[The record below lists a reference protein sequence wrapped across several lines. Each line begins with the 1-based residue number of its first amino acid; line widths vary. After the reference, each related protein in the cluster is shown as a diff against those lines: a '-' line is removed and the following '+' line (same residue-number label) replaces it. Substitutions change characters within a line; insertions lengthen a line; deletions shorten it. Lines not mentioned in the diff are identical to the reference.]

1 MTANTRF
8 KDPVVAP
15 AGAEIPGL
23 ALLVGPGGR
32 FKVKKRGNGTMIMTT
47 KIAAIAAF
55 SLFVTGCATKKYVAQ
70 TVAPI
75 DARVTGTET
84 KNATQDKES
93 ADQGNSIS
101 ELDKGLSRTREQL
114 KDTDS
119 KAMAAA
125 DAAAKA
131 DQKADGA
138 WKAADG
144 AKSLAQQGL
153 DANAQLART
162 VDAMNKYQVL
172 KAETVLFTVNQAK
185 LTEDAKSQLQE
196 LAKSTDGLD
205 RYVIEV
211 QGFTDKTGTTMI
223 NERLS
228 QQRAQEV
235 ARFLANE
242 YKIPV
247 RSISMLGSGYA
258 LPVADDK
265 TREGRKL
272 NRRVEVRLFVPE
284 AATASKAMTAKSDAQ
299 Q

>member
-1 MTANTRF
+1 MKLTASLAT
-8 KDPVVAP
+8 VA
-15 AGAEIPGL
+15 
-23 ALLVGPGGR
+23 ALCLLG
-32 FKVKKRGNGTMIMTT
+32 
-47 KIAAIAAF
+47 
-55 SLFVTGCATKKYVAQ
+55 TGCATKKYVAQ

-84 KNATQDKES
+84 KNTDQDKQIAEH
-93 ADQGNSIS
+93 AKNIE
-101 ELDKGLSRTREQL
+101 ELDRSTSRTREQL
-114 KDTDS
+114 KDTDA
-119 KAMAAA
+119 KAVAAGE
-125 DAAAKA
+125 AAAKA

-172 KAETVLFTVNQAK
+172 KAETVLFTVNSAT
-185 LTEDAKSQLQE
+185 LTEDAKSQLQD

-205 RYVIEV
+205 RYVVEV
-211 QGFTDKTGTTMI
+211 QGFTDKTGSPMI

-235 ARFLANE
+235 ARYLANE

-247 RSISMLGSGYA
+247 RSISLLGSGYA

-265 TREGRKL
+265 TREGRKQ
-272 NRRVEVRLFVPE
+272 NRRVEIRLYVPE
-284 AATASKAMTAKSDAQ
+284 AATASKAAVTAKTGDQ
-299 Q
+299 

>member
-1 MTANTRF
+1 L
-8 KDPVVAP
+8 
-15 AGAEIPGL
+15 AEHG
-23 ALLVGPGGR
+23 
-32 FKVKKRGNGTMIMTT
+32 
-47 KIAAIAAF
+47 
-55 SLFVTGCATKKYVAQ
+55 
-70 TVAPI
+70 
-75 DARVTGTET
+75 
-84 KNATQDKES
+84 KNLEEMDR
-93 ADQGNSIS
+93 
-101 ELDKGLSRTREQL
+101 GLSRTREQL

-119 KAMAAA
+119 KAIAAGE
-125 DAAAKA
+125 AAAKA

-153 DANAQLART
+153 DANGQLART
-162 VDAMNKYQVL
+162 VDAMNKYSVL
-172 KAETVLFTVNQAK
+172 KSETVLFGFNQAK
-185 LTEDAKSQLQE
+185 LTDDAKSQLEE
-196 LAKSTDGLD
+196 LAKSTDGLE

-211 QGFTDKTGTTMI
+211 QGFTDKTGSMTA

-228 QQRAQEV
+228 EMRAQEV
-235 ARFLANE
+235 ARYLANE

-265 TREGRKL
+265 TREGRKQ

-284 AATASKAMTAKSDAQ
+284 QATASKGMAAKSGEQ

>member
-1 MTANTRF
+1 
-8 KDPVVAP
+8 
-15 AGAEIPGL
+15 
-23 ALLVGPGGR
+23 
-32 FKVKKRGNGTMIMTT
+32 MIAST
-47 KIAAIAAF
+47 KIAMVAA
-55 SLFVTGCATKKYVAQ
+55 LGLLGTGCATKKYVAQ

-75 DARVTGTET
+75 DARVTGTEA
-84 KNATQDKES
+84 KNTDQDKQIAEH
-93 ADQGNSIS
+93 GKSIE
-101 ELDKGLSRTREQL
+101 ELDRTTSRTNERL
-114 KDTDS
+114 KDTDA
-119 KAMAAA
+119 KATAAGE
-125 DAAAKA
+125 AASKA

-172 KAETVLFTVNQAK
+172 KSETVLFAVNDSKLNDEAK
-185 LTEDAKSQLQE
+185 TQLQE
-196 LAKSTDGLD
+196 LAKSAEGLD
-205 RYVIEV
+205 RYVVEV
-211 QGFTDKTGTTMI
+211 QGFTDKTGSPVI

-235 ARFLANE
+235 ARYLANE

-247 RSISMLGSGYA
+247 RSISLLGSGYA

-272 NRRVEVRLFVPE
+272 NRRVEIRLYVPE
-284 AATASKAMTAKSDAQ
+284 ATTAAKTTTAKTGAEQ
-299 Q
+299 

>member
-1 MTANTRF
+1 MKLTAT
-8 KDPVVAP
+8 
-15 AGAEIPGL
+15 L
-23 ALLVGPGGR
+23 
-32 FKVKKRGNGTMIMTT
+32 
-47 KIAAIAAF
+47 AAIAALSF
-55 SLFVTGCATKKYVAQ
+55 MGTGCATKKYVAQ

-84 KNATQDKES
+84 KNADQDKQIAEH
-93 ADQGNSIS
+93 GKNIE
-101 ELDKGLSRTREQL
+101 ELDRSASRTREQL
-114 KDTDS
+114 KDTDA
-119 KAMAAA
+119 KAVAAGE
-125 DAAAKA
+125 AAAKA

-172 KAETVLFTVNQAK
+172 KTETVLFAVNQSL
-185 LTEDAKSQLQE
+185 LTEDAKAQLE
-196 LAKSTDGLD
+196 EMAKSTEGLD

-211 QGFTDKTGTTMI
+211 QGFTDKTGSSSI
-223 NERLS
+223 NDRLS

-235 ARFLANE
+235 ARYLASE
-242 YKIPV
+242 HKIPV
-247 RSISMLGSGYA
+247 RSISLLGEGYA
-258 LPVADDK
+258 QPVADDK

-272 NRRVEVRLFVPE
+272 NRRVEIRLYVPE
-284 AATASKAMTAKSDAQ
+284 VATATKPLTAKSGDQ

>member
-1 MTANTRF
+1 MKIVAN
-8 KDPVVAP
+8 
-15 AGAEIPGL
+15 
-23 ALLVGPGGR
+23 
-32 FKVKKRGNGTMIMTT
+32 
-47 KIAAIAAF
+47 IAAVAAL
-55 SLFVTGCATKKYVAQ
+55 SLLGTGCATKKYVAQ

-75 DARVTGTET
+75 DARVTSTET
-84 KNATQDKES
+84 KNTEQDKLI
-93 ADQGNSIS
+93 ADHGKSIE
-101 ELDKGLSRTREQL
+101 ELDRSVSRTREQL
-114 KDTDS
+114 RDTDA
-119 KAMAAA
+119 KAIAANE
-125 DAAAKA
+125 AAAKA

-172 KAETVLFTVNQAK
+172 KTETVLFAVNQYS
-185 LTEDAKSQLQE
+185 LTEDAKAQLEE
-196 LAKSTDGLD
+196 LAKSAGGLD

-211 QGFTDKTGTTMI
+211 QGFTDKSGTVTI

-235 ARFLANE
+235 ARYLANE

-247 RSISMLGSGYA
+247 RSISLLGSGYA
-258 LPVADDK
+258 QPVADDK

-272 NRRVEVRLFVPE
+272 NRRVEVRLYVPE
-284 AATASKAMTAKSDAQ
+284 AATASKALTAKSGAEQ
-299 Q
+299 

>member
-1 MTANTRF
+1 MMF
-8 KDPVVAP
+8 
-15 AGAEIPGL
+15 
-23 ALLVGPGGR
+23 
-32 FKVKKRGNGTMIMTT
+32 TT
-47 KIAAIAAF
+47 KIAAIAAL
-55 SLFVTGCATKKYVAQ
+55 SLGITGCATKKYVAQ

-75 DARVTGTET
+75 DARVTGTES
-84 KNATQDKES
+84 KNAAQDKEI
-93 ADQGNSIS
+93 ADQGKSIE
-101 ELDKGLSRTREQL
+101 ELDRGMSRTREQL

-119 KAMAAA
+119 KAVAAGE
-125 DAAAKA
+125 AAAKA

-153 DANAQLART
+153 DTTAQLART
-162 VDAMNKYQVL
+162 VDAMNKFQVL
-172 KAETVLFTVNQAK
+172 KAETVLFSVGQST
-185 LTEDAKSQLQE
+185 LTDDAKSQLEE
-196 LAKSTDGLD
+196 LAHQTGGLD

-211 QGFTDKTGTTMI
+211 QGFTDKTGSVSV

-235 ARFLANE
+235 ARYLANE

-247 RSISMLGSGYA
+247 RSISLLGSGYA

-284 AATASKAMTAKSDAQ
+284 AATATKMTAKAGDQ

>member
-1 MTANTRF
+1 M
-8 KDPVVAP
+8 
-15 AGAEIPGL
+15 
-23 ALLVGPGGR
+23 
-32 FKVKKRGNGTMIMTT
+32 MMTT
-47 KIAAIAAF
+47 KIAAVAALG
-55 SLFVTGCATKKYVAQ
+55 LFATGCATKKYVAQ

-84 KNATQDKES
+84 KNTAQDKEI
-93 ADQGNSIS
+93 ADHGKSID

-114 KDTDS
+114 KDTDAKVAS
-119 KAMAAA
+119 ATE
-125 DAAAKA
+125 AAAKA

-153 DANAQLART
+153 DSTAQLART

-172 KAETVLFTVNQAK
+172 KTQTVLFAVNRAT
-185 LTEDAKSQLQE
+185 LNDDAKSQLEE
-196 LAKSTDGLD
+196 LAKSTNGLD

-211 QGFTDKTGTTMI
+211 QGFTDKTGSTAI
-223 NERLS
+223 NDRLS
-228 QQRAQEV
+228 EQRAQEV
-235 ARFLANE
+235 ARYLANE

-247 RSISMLGSGYA
+247 RSISLIGSGYA

-284 AATASKAMTAKSDAQ
+284 AASASTKTTASVGGQ

>member
-1 MTANTRF
+1 MNITIKVAAMATLSLLGTA
-8 KDPVVAP
+8 
-15 AGAEIPGL
+15 
-23 ALLVGPGGR
+23 
-32 FKVKKRGNGTMIMTT
+32 
-47 KIAAIAAF
+47 
-55 SLFVTGCATKKYVAQ
+55 CATKKYVAQ

-84 KNATQDKES
+84 KNGEQDKQLAEH
-93 ADQGNSIS
+93 GKSI
-101 ELDKGLSRTREQL
+101 EEMDRGLSRTKEQL
-114 KDTDS
+114 KDTDA
-119 KAMAAA
+119 KATSSGE
-125 DAAAKA
+125 AAAKA

-153 DANAQLART
+153 DANSQLART
-162 VDAMNKYQVL
+162 VDAMNKFQVL
-172 KAETVLFTVNQAK
+172 KTETVLFTVNRAN
-185 LTEDAKSQLQE
+185 LTEEGKTQLAE
-196 LAKSTDGLD
+196 LAKSSEGLD

-211 QGFTDKTGTTMI
+211 QGFTDKTGTPEI

-228 QQRAQEV
+228 EQRAQEV

-247 RSISMLGSGYA
+247 RSISLLGSGYA
-258 LPVADDK
+258 QPVADDK

-272 NRRVEVRLFVPE
+272 NRRVEVRLYVPE
-284 AATASKAMTAKSDAQ
+284 ATTATKSMAAKSGAQ

>member
-1 MTANTRF
+1 MKVAAN
-8 KDPVVAP
+8 
-15 AGAEIPGL
+15 
-23 ALLVGPGGR
+23 
-32 FKVKKRGNGTMIMTT
+32 
-47 KIAAIAAF
+47 IAAL
-55 SLFVTGCATKKYVAQ
+55 SLLGTSLLVTGCATKKYVAQ

-75 DARVTGTET
+75 DARVTSTEA
-84 KNATQDKES
+84 KNTEQDKQI
-93 ADQGNSIS
+93 ADHGKSIE
-101 ELDKGLSRTREQL
+101 ELDRSVSRTKEQL
-114 KDTDS
+114 RDTDA
-119 KAMAAA
+119 KAVAANE
-125 DAAAKA
+125 AAAKA

-153 DANAQLART
+153 DANTQLART

-172 KAETVLFTVNQAK
+172 KSETVLFKVNQAT
-185 LTEDAKSQLQE
+185 LTDDGKAQLEE
-196 LAKSTDGLD
+196 LAKSADGLD
-205 RYVIEV
+205 RYMIEV
-211 QGFTDKTGTTMI
+211 QGFTDKTGSTTI

-235 ARFLANE
+235 ARYLANE

-272 NRRVEVRLFVPE
+272 NRRVEVRLYVPE
-284 AATASKAMTAKSDAQ
+284 AATASKALTAKSGAEQ

>member
-1 MTANTRF
+1 MKLTAQ
-8 KDPVVAP
+8 
-15 AGAEIPGL
+15 L
-23 ALLVGPGGR
+23 A
-32 FKVKKRGNGTMIMTT
+32 T
-47 KIAAIAAF
+47 IAAL
-55 SLFVTGCATKKYVAQ
+55 SLLGTGCATKKYVAQ
-70 TVAPI
+70 TISPI

-84 KNATQDKES
+84 KNSDQDKQIAEH
-93 ADQGNSIS
+93 AKNIE
-101 ELDKGLSRTREQL
+101 ELDRSASRTREQL
-114 KDTDS
+114 KDTDA
-119 KAMAAA
+119 KAVAAGE
-125 DAAAKA
+125 AASKA

-172 KAETVLFTVNQAK
+172 KSETVLFKVNQAN
-185 LTEDAKSQLQE
+185 LTDDAKSQIQE

-211 QGFTDKTGTTMI
+211 QGFTDKTGSSSI

-247 RSISMLGSGYA
+247 RSISLLGSGYA

-272 NRRVEVRLFVPE
+272 NRRVEIRLFVPE
-284 AATASKAMTAKSDAQ
+284 AATASKAVTTAKAGADQ

>member
-1 MTANTRF
+1 MNIMRITAQIAT
-8 KDPVVAP
+8 VA
-15 AGAEIPGL
+15 
-23 ALLVGPGGR
+23 AL
-32 FKVKKRGNGTMIMTT
+32 
-47 KIAAIAAF
+47 
-55 SLFVTGCATKKYVAQ
+55 SLLGTGCATKKYVAQ
-70 TVAPI
+70 TISPI

-84 KNATQDKES
+84 KNTEQDKQIAEHGKS
-93 ADQGNSIS
+93 LE
-101 ELDKGLSRTREQL
+101 ELDRSTSRMREQI
-114 KDTDS
+114 KDTDA
-119 KAMAAA
+119 KAVAANE
-125 DAAAKA
+125 AASKA

-144 AKSLAQQGL
+144 AKGLAQQGL

-172 KAETVLFTVNQAK
+172 KTETVLFKFNQAT
-185 LTEDAKSQLQE
+185 LTDDAKAQLEE
-196 LAKSTDGLD
+196 LAKSTEGQE
-205 RYVIEV
+205 RYVVEV
-211 QGFTDKTGTTMI
+211 QGYTDKTGSPI
-223 NERLS
+223 ANERLS

-258 LPVADDK
+258 QPVADDK

-284 AATASKAMTAKSDAQ
+284 AASATKGFTAKSGAEQ

>member
-1 MTANTRF
+1 MN
-8 KDPVVAP
+8 
-15 AGAEIPGL
+15 I
-23 ALLVGPGGR
+23 
-32 FKVKKRGNGTMIMTT
+32 TT
-47 KIAAIAAF
+47 KIATIAAL
-55 SLFVTGCATKKYVAQ
+55 SLLGTGCATKKYVAQ

-75 DARVTGTET
+75 DARVTGTES
-84 KNATQDKES
+84 KNTEQDKQIAEH
-93 ADQGNSIS
+93 GKSIEEMDRS
-101 ELDKGLSRTREQL
+101 LSRTREQL
-114 KDTDS
+114 KDTES
-119 KAMAAA
+119 KAVAANE
-125 DAAAKA
+125 AAAKA

-138 WKAADG
+138 WKAADN

-153 DANAQLART
+153 DTTAQLART

-172 KAETVLFTVNQAK
+172 KTETVLFSVNRSI
-185 LTEDAKSQLQE
+185 LSEDAKSQLEE

-211 QGFTDKTGTTMI
+211 QGFTDKTGSMTA

-235 ARFLANE
+235 ARYLANE

-247 RSISMLGSGYA
+247 RSISLLGSGYA

-284 AATASKAMTAKSDAQ
+284 AATASKAVSAKSDSQ

>member
-1 MTANTRF
+1 MT
-8 KDPVVAP
+8 
-15 AGAEIPGL
+15 I
-23 ALLVGPGGR
+23 
-32 FKVKKRGNGTMIMTT
+32 TT
-47 KIAAIAAF
+47 KIATIAAL
-55 SLFVTGCATKKYVAQ
+55 SLLGTGCATKKYVAQ

-84 KNATQDKES
+84 KNTEQDKQLAEH
-93 ADQGNSIS
+93 GKSIEETDRS
-101 ELDKGLSRTREQL
+101 LSRTKEQL
-114 KDTDS
+114 KDVDA
-119 KAMAAA
+119 KAVAAGE
-125 DAAAKA
+125 AASKA

-162 VDAMNKYQVL
+162 VDAMNKYQIL
-172 KAETVLFTVNQAK
+172 KSETVLFGFNRAN
-185 LTEDAKSQLQE
+185 LTEDAKSQLEE
-196 LAKSTDGLD
+196 LAKSTEGLD

-211 QGFTDKTGTTMI
+211 QGFTDKTGSMTA

-228 QQRAQEV
+228 EMRAQEV
-235 ARFLANE
+235 ARYLANQ

-247 RSISMLGSGYA
+247 RSITLLGSGYA

-284 AATASKAMTAKSDAQ
+284 AATASKALSAKSGAEQ
-299 Q
+299 

>member
-1 MTANTRF
+1 MNITS
-8 KDPVVAP
+8 
-15 AGAEIPGL
+15 
-23 ALLVGPGGR
+23 
-32 FKVKKRGNGTMIMTT
+32 
-47 KIAAIAAF
+47 KIATIAAL
-55 SLFVTGCATKKYVAQ
+55 SLLGTGCATKKYVAQ

-84 KNATQDKES
+84 KNTEQDKMI
-93 ADQGNSIS
+93 ADHGKSI
-101 ELDKGLSRTREQL
+101 EEMDRGLSRTREQL

-119 KAMAAA
+119 KAIAAGE
-125 DAAAKA
+125 AAAKA

-172 KAETVLFTVNQAK
+172 KTETVLFSFNQAK
-185 LTEDAKSQLQE
+185 LTDDAKSQLEE

-211 QGFTDKTGTTMI
+211 QGFTDKTGSIMA
-223 NERLS
+223 NESLS
-228 QQRAQEV
+228 QARAAEV
-235 ARFLANE
+235 ARYLANE

-284 AATASKAMTAKSDAQ
+284 TATASKAMTAKSGEQ

>member
-1 MTANTRF
+1 MT
-8 KDPVVAP
+8 
-15 AGAEIPGL
+15 I
-23 ALLVGPGGR
+23 
-32 FKVKKRGNGTMIMTT
+32 TT
-47 KIAAIAAF
+47 KIATIAAL
-55 SLFVTGCATKKYVAQ
+55 SLLGTGCATKKYVAQ

-84 KNATQDKES
+84 KNAEQDKQLAEH
-93 ADQGNSIS
+93 GKSIEETDRS
-101 ELDKGLSRTREQL
+101 LSRTREQL
-114 KDTDS
+114 KDTDA
-119 KAMAAA
+119 KAVAAGE
-125 DAAAKA
+125 AASKA

-162 VDAMNKYQVL
+162 VDAMNKYQIL
-172 KAETVLFTVNQAK
+172 KSETVLFAVNRSA
-185 LTEDAKSQLQE
+185 LTEDAKSQLEE
-196 LAKSTDGLD
+196 LAKSTEGLD

-211 QGFTDKTGTTMI
+211 QGFTDKTGSMST
-223 NERLS
+223 NELLS

-235 ARFLANE
+235 ARYLANQ

-247 RSISMLGSGYA
+247 RSISLLGSGYA
-258 LPVADDK
+258 QPVADDK

-284 AATASKAMTAKSDAQ
+284 AASATKLSAKSGADQ

>member
-1 MTANTRF
+1 MNITS
-8 KDPVVAP
+8 
-15 AGAEIPGL
+15 
-23 ALLVGPGGR
+23 
-32 FKVKKRGNGTMIMTT
+32 
-47 KIAAIAAF
+47 KIATIAAL
-55 SLFVTGCATKKYVAQ
+55 SLLGTGCATKKYVAQ

-84 KNATQDKES
+84 KNTDQDKQLAEH
-93 ADQGNSIS
+93 GKSI
-101 ELDKGLSRTREQL
+101 EETDRGLSRTREQL
-114 KDTDS
+114 KDTDA
-119 KAMAAA
+119 KAVAAGE
-125 DAAAKA
+125 AASKA

-162 VDAMNKYQVL
+162 VDAMNKFQVL
-172 KAETVLFTVNQAK
+172 KSETVLFGFNKAN
-185 LTEDAKSQLQE
+185 LTEDAKSQLEE
-196 LAKSTDGLD
+196 LAKSTEGLD

-211 QGFTDKTGTTMI
+211 QGYTDKTGSMTA

-228 QQRAQEV
+228 EQRAQEV
-235 ARFLANE
+235 ARYLANQH
-242 YKIPV
+242 KIPV
-247 RSISMLGSGYA
+247 RSITLLGSGYA
-258 LPVADDK
+258 QPVADDK

-284 AATASKAMTAKSDAQ
+284 AASATKLSAKSGADQ

>member
-1 MTANTRF
+1 
-8 KDPVVAP
+8 VVAP
-15 AGAEIPGL
+15 AGAESRVWLNSLTREFGL
-23 ALLVGPGGR
+23 NLNRGKLKMKIVANIATLSLMGASLL
-32 FKVKKRGNGTMIMTT
+32 
-47 KIAAIAAF
+47 
-55 SLFVTGCATKKYVAQ
+55 VTGCATKKYVAQ

-75 DARVTGTET
+75 DARVTSDEA
-84 KNATQDKES
+84 KNDAKNTDQDKQIAEH
-93 ADQGNSIS
+93 GKSIE
-101 ELDKGLSRTREQL
+101 ELDRSASRTREQL
-114 KDTDS
+114 KDTDA
-119 KAMAAA
+119 KATAANE
-125 DAAAKA
+125 AAAKA

-162 VDAMNKYQVL
+162 VDAMNKYQVM
-172 KAETVLFTVNQAK
+172 KSETVLFKVNQYN
-185 LTEDAKSQLQE
+185 LTDDAKSQLEE
-196 LAKSTDGLD
+196 LAKSAGGLD
-205 RYVIEV
+205 RFVIEV
-211 QGFTDKTGTTMI
+211 QGFTDKTGTVTI

-235 ARFLANE
+235 ARYLANE

-247 RSISMLGSGYA
+247 RSISLLGSGYA

-284 AATASKAMTAKSDAQ
+284 AATASKALTAKSDDQ

>member
-1 MTANTRF
+1 
-8 KDPVVAP
+8 
-15 AGAEIPGL
+15 
-23 ALLVGPGGR
+23 
-32 FKVKKRGNGTMIMTT
+32 MIMKNTT
-47 KIAAIAAF
+47 IFAALASV

-75 DARVTGTET
+75 DARVTGTEN
-84 KNATQDKES
+84 KNAEQDKQIAEH
-93 ADQGNSIS
+93 GKSID

-114 KDTDS
+114 KDTDARAIS
-119 KAMAAA
+119 ANEAAM
-125 DAAAKA
+125 KA

-153 DANAQLART
+153 DTTAQLART
-162 VDAMNKYQVL
+162 VDAMNKFQVL
-172 KAETVLFTVNQAK
+172 KAETLLFGVNQSI
-185 LTEDAKSQLQE
+185 LTDDAKAQLEE
-196 LAKSTDGLD
+196 LAKSTGNLD

-211 QGFTDKTGTTMI
+211 QGFTDKTGSSTI

-235 ARFLANE
+235 ARYLANE

-247 RSISMLGSGYA
+247 RSISLLGSGYA
-258 LPVADDK
+258 QPVADDK

-284 AATASKAMTAKSDAQ
+284 ANTASKALTAKAGAEQ
-299 Q
+299 

>member
-1 MTANTRF
+1 MKMTA
-8 KDPVVAP
+8 
-15 AGAEIPGL
+15 
-23 ALLVGPGGR
+23 
-32 FKVKKRGNGTMIMTT
+32 
-47 KIAAIAAF
+47 KIATIAAL
-55 SLFVTGCATKKYVAQ
+55 SLLGTACATKKYVAQ

-75 DARVTGTET
+75 DARVTGTES
-84 KNATQDKES
+84 KNAAQDKQI
-93 ADQGNSIS
+93 ADQGKSIE
-101 ELDKGLSRTREQL
+101 ELDRTESRTREQL
-114 KDTDS
+114 KDTDA
-119 KAMAAA
+119 KATAAGE
-125 DAAAKA
+125 AASKA

-144 AKSLAQQGL
+144 AKSLAQRGL

-172 KAETVLFTVNQAK
+172 KTETVLFAVNQAT
-185 LTEDAKSQLQE
+185 LTDDAKSQLEE
-196 LAKSTDGLD
+196 LAKSTDGLE

-211 QGFTDKTGTTMI
+211 QGFTDKTGSPEI

-235 ARFLANE
+235 ARYLANE

-247 RSISMLGSGYA
+247 RSISLLGSGYA

-272 NRRVEVRLFVPE
+272 NRRVEIRLFVPE
-284 AATASKAMTAKSDAQ
+284 AATASKPITAKTGADQ
-299 Q
+299 